1 MLTNRRIQILK
12 AIVDEFVQTA
22 EPVGSKTLMEK
33 YNLPYSSATI
43 RNDMQ
48 YLEEVGYLEKMHT
61 SSGRIPSTLGYKFYC
76 EHLMENK
83 VDPTMEYALQQIYND
98 DNMNVESVIQATCN
112 VLSQMTN
119 LTTGV
124 LGPDA
129 HNQRLEHVKLFP
141 ISDRSAVCVFI
152 TDNGYTETKNF
163 QFEEAISV
171 DDIQNCCDILN
182 DRLKGSYINDLVDK
196 MELIKPLLAA
206 NVVRHDLLFKAFVQ
220 AFMKFANE
228 NLYIAGQNN
237 MLYQP
242 EFSDI
247 EKLKHLTRMIEDKS
261 IWSNITKQGTTKLL
275 MSNDDVDI
283 TWLDDVAVIKRN
295 FHLNDE
301 ETGQLMIVGPQR
313 MNYEKIVSMLDC
325 TSKMIEKVYGGNNGR
340 KE

>member
-196 MELIKPLLAA
+196 METG
-206 NVVRHDLLFKAFVQ
+206 
-220 AFMKFANE
+220 
-228 NLYIAGQNN
+228 NLGLEEMIT
-237 MLYQP
+237 LYAEGSRLVSQC
-242 EFSDI
+242 E
-247 EKLKHLTRMIEDKS
+247 EKLRSAEGKIRELMEKNEKLTLK
-261 IWSNITKQGTTKLL
+261 
-275 MSNDDVDI
+275 
-283 TWLDDVAVIKRN
+283 
-295 FHLNDE
+295 
-301 ETGQLMIVGPQR
+301 
-313 MNYEKIVSMLDC
+313 
-325 TSKMIEKVYGGNNGR
+325 
-340 KE
+340 KEVES